1 MFFIRLDRDEQLI
14 EAQRMVEEME
24 IRLKDQLFGNLR
36 LREDLAKLQSE
47 YDMLSGE
54 FEAIRSKAS
63 NYWILLC
70 FIYLSLFN
78 FFF

>member
-1 MFFIRLDRDEQLI
+1 MKTWWKQSSIFSIGENRDEQLM
-14 EAQRMVEEME
+14 EAQRLVEEME

-63 NYWILLC
+63 INCL
-70 FIYLSLFN
+70 
-78 FFF
+78 